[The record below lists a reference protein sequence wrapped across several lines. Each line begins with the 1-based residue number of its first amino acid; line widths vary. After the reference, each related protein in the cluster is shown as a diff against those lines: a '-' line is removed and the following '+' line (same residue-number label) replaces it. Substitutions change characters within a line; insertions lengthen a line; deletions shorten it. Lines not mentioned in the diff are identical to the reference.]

1 MLVILF
7 QLRVTHA
14 INNSKVPEYYCT
26 LIWGFFMFFT
36 VFLLMSAIITQVAF
50 IPLDKSHFRILL
62 DTLPNVLIIELI
74 GQVFLPTLY
83 YSFSYTGIFP
93 KTVTEST
100 VNLRYL
106 LPYLTISLFHVF
118 DSDCWYSFEK
128 ISKFYNCH
136 K

>member
-26 LIWGFFMFFT
+26 LIWGFFT

-50 IPLDKSHFRILL
+50 IPIDKSYFQSLL
-62 DTLPNVLIIELI
+62 ATLPNVLIIELI
-74 GQVFLPTLY
+74 GQVFLRTLY

-93 KTVTEST
+93 KTGTEST

-106 LPYLTISLFHVF
+106 LPYLTISLFRVF
-118 DSDCWYSFEK
+118 NSDCWYSFEK
-128 ISKFYNCH
+128 ISEFYNCH